1 MTSKER
7 VKAAINWEKP
17 DRIPLH
23 EDFWTDT
30 PAVWADQGFPE
41 TVTIYPP
48 DPDNKINKSIDE
60 HFDFD
65 IALMYLDCSPRYE
78 QKILSHKNEYYT
90 YEDRYGYT
98 AEKPWRKSGSIHYVS
113 VKTTDREAWDRDK
126 GKWILSADPSEPAR
140 IDTSNYFEHFDEYPS
155 WNMARKKYNVLQRN
169 ERYILFKNYGP
180 WEATW
185 RHRDFSSLLM
195 DIALEPEWVT
205 EMGRTHLDLTLEVLQ
220 KCIDEGMKP
229 DGYFMVDDL
238 GGSNG
243 PLMSPSMW
251 RDVYKDIVR
260 ELGDFL
266 KENEI
271 DFWMHSCGNAEPL
284 YDDLIECGVKVMN
297 PLQVSAGLD
306 IRQMKEKY
314 KNRLAFYGNIDA
326 HILNG
331 EWEKLESELIT
342 RKKAFSEGG
351 WICHTDHSIPPTMT
365 LEQFQK
371 MINLIKER

>member
-7 VKAAINWEKP
+7 VKAAINWKTP

-30 PAVWADQGFPE
+30 PQVWIEEGFPE
-41 TVTIYPP
+41 NITIYPP
-48 DPDNKINKSIDE
+48 ALNDHKHISIDE

-78 QKILSHKNEYYT
+78 QKILSHKGEYYT

-98 AEKPWRKSGSIHYVS
+98 AEKPWQKSGSIHYVS

-126 GKWILSADPSEPAR
+126 DKWKLSNDPEEPAR
-140 IDTSNYFEHFDEYPS
+140 IDDSNYFEHFNDYPS
-155 WNMARKKYNVLQRN
+155 WSDARKKYDVMQNN

-185 RHRDFSSLLM
+185 RHRDFSNLLM
-195 DIALEPEWVT
+195 DIALEPDWVT
-205 EMGRTHLDLTLEVLQ
+205 EMGRTHLKLTIEVLQ
-220 KCIDEGMKP
+220 KCIDDGMKP

-243 PLMSPSMW
+243 PLMSPDMW
-251 RDVYKDIVR
+251 RSVYKETVK

-266 KENEI
+266 KKHDI
-271 DFWMHSCGNAEPL
+271 DFWMHSCGNAEL
-284 YDDLIECGVKVMN
+284 IYDDLIECGVKVMN
-297 PLQVSAGLD
+297 PLQVSAELD
-306 IRQMKEKY
+306 IRNLKDKY
-314 KNRLAFYGNIDA
+314 KDRLAFYGNIDA
-326 HILNG
+326 HILDG
-331 EWEKLESELIT
+331 DWVTLEHELIS

-351 WICHTDHSIPPTMT
+351 WICHTDHSIPPTMS
-365 LEQFQK
+365 LQQFEK
-371 MINLIKER
+371 MVEIIRR